1 MTFDEEAHHKQIDE
15 SISPEPLRIP
25 SVAKEKDVSEEQTS
39 SPTSDSDVG
48 SGKGPIFSEW
58 GSSDDA
64 GNPRNWPTWKKV
76 FHTAIPALY
85 GFVV

>member
-1 MTFDEEAHHKQIDE
+1 MTFDEEAHLKEIDE

-25 SVAKEKDVSEEQTS
+25 SAAKEKDLSEKQTP
-39 SPTSDSDVG
+39 PTGDSDVE